1 VGRGQTRPQGFIASV
16 QGIAN
21 AIGPVIGLIAGAAA
35 QFSIVGEHGRNAAG
49 TLQTIGRFLALAT
62 AGFLALRV
70 AHTAYNA
77 IMAVTDALMNANPIS
92 LVVLVIAALAA
103 GFVLAYEKIKP
114 FHDAVDTAF
123 ILLKAPV
130 TVAGVSVDYDVS
142 MAGVIVRSQ
151 VAVVNMIVRGAF
163 AQDPGRGP
171 GRECPVGGHMRVPS
185 DMRALARVARRQG
198 WRIESLASG
207 HLV

>member
-1 VGRGQTRPQGFIASV
+1 
-16 QGIAN
+16 
-21 AIGPVIGLIAGAAA
+21 
-35 QFSIVGEHGRNAAG
+35 
-49 TLQTIGRFLALAT
+49 
-62 AGFLALRV
+62 
-70 AHTAYNA
+70 
-77 IMAVTDALMNANPIS
+77 MNANPIS
-92 LVVLVIAALAA
+92 FVVLAIAALTA
-103 GFVLAYEKIKP
+103 GFVLADEKTKT

-185 DMRALARVARRQG
+185 DTHALARVARRQG

-207 HLV
+207 HLVWHSPAGARVVSSASPFDWRARFKLRADLRRHGLACR